1 MRWKCLSETEKR
13 MTLPTVSVI
22 IPTTCEAR
30 RWESLQRAIDSAR
43 DSTGVEVS
51 VIVVVNG
58 KRFDPACLD
67 ELKSR
72 TDLAVAYR
80 EEGSAPLAQRHG
92 RSMVQTGFFAFLD
105 DDDEYLPQ
113 ALAHRCA
120 PLLADPSLGFVAT
133 NGYRRLGTEDRVVVT
148 DAKAVEANPLAALT
162 RENWLASCGGLFRT
176 SSVTLDY
183 FDEPAPFLEWTYL
196 AYRLAL
202 DFRMAFVD
210 LPTFRIN
217 DTPAS
222 LSKSGAYRDAELSVL
237 MRIAALPLPPAVARQ
252 VRGKV
257 GRVLHDLSYDARLQ
271 GQLARA
277 WTFHARS
284 LLLPGGWRYLG
295 YSRKLLPFGAQPAAP
310 GA

>member
-1 MRWKCLSETEKR
+1 MS
-13 MTLPTVSVI
+13 TLPTVSVI

-30 RWESLQRAIDSAR
+30 RWESLLRAIDSAR
-43 DSTGVEVS
+43 DSQGVEVS

-58 KRFDPACLD
+58 KRFDQARLD
-67 ELKSR
+67 ELRAR
-72 TDLAVAYR
+72 TDVTVAYR

-113 ALAHRCA
+113 ALAHRSA
-120 PLLADPSLGFVAT
+120 PLLADPSLDFVAT
-133 NGYRRLGTEDRVVVT
+133 NGYRRLGTQDRFVVS
-148 DAKAVEANPLAALT
+148 DAGAVQADPLAALT

-176 SSVTLDY
+176 SSVSIDY
-183 FDEPAPFLEWTYL
+183 FDDPAPFLEWTYL

-210 LPTFRIN
+210 VPTFRIN

-222 LSKSGAYRDAELSVL
+222 LSKSAAYREAELGVL
-237 MRIAALPLPPAVARQ
+237 LRIAALPLPPAVMRQ

-257 GRVLHDLSYDARLQ
+257 GRVYHDLSFEARLQ
-271 GQLARA
+271 GKAARA
-277 WTFHARS
+277 WGLHVRS

-295 YSRKLLPFGAQPAAP
+295 YSRKLLPFGVPRSAP
-310 GA
+310 TA

>member
-1 MRWKCLSETEKR
+1 MT
-13 MTLPTVSVI
+13 TLPSVSVI

-43 DSTGVEVS
+43 DSQGVEVS

-58 KRFDPACLD
+58 KRFDQARLD
-67 ELKSR
+67 ELRSR
-72 TDLAVAYR
+72 TDVTVAYR

-133 NGYRRLGTEDRVVVT
+133 NGYRRLGTEDRVVV
-148 DAKAVEANPLAALT
+148 ANAAAVQADPLVALT

-176 SSVTLDY
+176 SSVSIDY
-183 FDEPAPFLEWTYL
+183 FDDPAPFLEWTYL

-210 LPTFRIN
+210 VPTFRIN

-222 LSKSGAYRDAELSVL
+222 LSKSAAYREAELGVL
-237 MRIAALPLPPAVARQ
+237 LRIAALPLPRAVMRQ

-257 GRVLHDLSYDARLQ
+257 GRVYHDLSFEARLQ
-271 GQLARA
+271 GQAARA
-277 WTFHARS
+277 WGLHVRS

-295 YSRKLLPFGAQPAAP
+295 YSRKLLPFGVPRSAP
-310 GA
+310 TA

>member
-1 MRWKCLSETEKR
+1 MT
-13 MTLPTVSVI
+13 TLPTVSVI

-43 DSTGVEVS
+43 DSQGVEVS

-58 KRFDPACLD
+58 KRFDQACLD
-67 ELKSR
+67 ELRSR
-72 TDLAVAYR
+72 TDITVAYR

-92 RSMVQTGFFAFLD
+92 RSMVRTGFFAFLD

-133 NGYRRLGTEDRVVVT
+133 NGYRRLGTQDRVVVT
-148 DAKAVEANPLAALT
+148 TARAVQADPLAALA

-176 SSVTLDY
+176 SSVSLDY
-183 FDEPAPFLEWTYL
+183 FDDPAPFLEWTYL

-202 DFRMAFVD
+202 DFKMVFLDV
-210 LPTFRIN
+210 PTFRIN

-222 LSKSGAYRDAELSVL
+222 LSKSAAYREAELSVL
-237 MRIAALPLPPAVARQ
+237 LRIAALPLPRSVMRQ

-257 GRVLHDLSYDARLQ
+257 GRVYHDLSFEARLQ
-271 GQLARA
+271 GHSARA
-277 WTFHARS
+277 WGLHVRS

-295 YSRKLLPFGAQPAAP
+295 YSRKLLPFGAPRSAP
-310 GA
+310 TA

>member
-1 MRWKCLSETEKR
+1 MT
-13 MTLPTVSVI
+13 TLPTVSVI

-43 DSTGVEVS
+43 DSQGVEVS

-58 KRFDPACLD
+58 KRFDQACLD
-67 ELKSR
+67 ELRSR
-72 TDLAVAYR
+72 TDITVAYR

-92 RSMVQTGFFAFLD
+92 RSMVRTGFFAFLD

-133 NGYRRLGTEDRVVVT
+133 NGYRRLGTQDRVVVT
-148 DAKAVEANPLAALT
+148 TARAVQADPLAALA

-176 SSVTLDY
+176 SSVSLDY
-183 FDEPAPFLEWTYL
+183 FDDPAPFLEWTYL

-202 DFRMAFVD
+202 DFKMVFLDV
-210 LPTFRIN
+210 PTFRIN

-222 LSKSGAYRDAELSVL
+222 LSKSAAYREAELSVL
-237 MRIAALPLPPAVARQ
+237 LRIAALPLPRSVMRQ

-257 GRVLHDLSYDARLQ
+257 GRVYHDLSFEARLQ
-271 GQLARA
+271 GHSARA
-277 WTFHARS
+277 WGLHVRS

-295 YSRKLLPFGAQPAAP
+295 YSRKLLPFGEPRSAP
-310 GA
+310 TA